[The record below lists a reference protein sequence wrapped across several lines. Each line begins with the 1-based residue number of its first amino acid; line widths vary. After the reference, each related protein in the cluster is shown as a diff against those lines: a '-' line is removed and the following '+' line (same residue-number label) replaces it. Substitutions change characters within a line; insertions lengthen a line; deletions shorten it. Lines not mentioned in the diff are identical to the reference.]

1 MNGSILHFVLFY
13 RKIVIKRGEIM
24 VEKYRLGNPFD
35 TEAVVNE
42 IELSDIKD
50 FPLSIKYDEKTVIKF
65 PLSDDEMIF
74 GLGETVRGIN
84 KRGWIYESWCSDET
98 NHTSDKRSL
107 YGAHNFI
114 VAGDEKKFGLFVD
127 FPSKIEWDLGY
138 NNPNEAVITVYG
150 KDIFLYYID
159 GETEIEVV
167 KQFRKIIGKSYI
179 PPLWAFGY
187 QQSCWGYSKQE
198 DFVNV
203 RENHKKNNLPLDCI
217 YMDIDYM
224 ERFKDFTVNKKLFP
238 DFKAFVDEMKENNI
252 HLIPIIDAGVK
263 REEGYS
269 VYDEGHEKGYFCTDK
284 DGNEFECGVWPGI
297 VGLPDFLNKD
307 ARRWFGS
314 RYKTLTDFGI
324 DGFWNDMNEPA
335 IFYSVK
341 GLNKAFDKLDEI
353 RSKEVDIWGFFESK
367 NAVLGIQNSME
378 DYSSIYHNADGK
390 KICHKD
396 VHNIYGAFM
405 TKAAGE
411 YFEEE
416 FGKEKKLI
424 FSRASYIGAHR
435 VSGIWFGDNFS
446 WWEHI
451 LLNLKMLPSVNMCGF
466 LYCGADL
473 GGFNNNATRDL
484 MLRWLAL
491 GVFTPLMRNHR
502 ALGTRAQEAYQFGDT
517 TAFADVL
524 AVRYRLIPYIYSTFR
539 RCSENDDMMFKPLA
553 FEYPDDKIAREV
565 EDQLMLGEE
574 CMIAPVYEQNKSG
587 RNVYLPEDMTFVKLS
602 GENVYKQEMKKGLHY
617 IEVALNEVPLFI
629 KKGKNIKL
637 TKPALNTKELDMEN
651 TEKLL

>member
-1 MNGSILHFVLFY
+1 
-13 RKIVIKRGEIM
+13 M
-24 VEKYRLGNPFD
+24 VKKYRIGTPFN
-35 TEAVVNE
+35 TEAVVE
-42 IELSDIKD
+42 KIELSDINS
-50 FPLSIKYDEKTVIKF
+50 FPLEISAGEKALIKF
-65 PLSDDEMIF
+65 SLGDDDMIF
-74 GLGETVRGIN
+74 GLGEAVRGIN

-98 NHTSDKRSL
+98 NHTEDKRAL
-107 YGAHNFI
+107 YAAHNFI
-114 VAGDEKKFGLFVD
+114 VVSGKKKFGLFVD
-127 FPSKIEWDLGY
+127 YPSKIEWDLGY
-138 NNPNEAVITVYG
+138 NNPFEAVITLD
-150 KDIFLYYID
+150 KADADIYYID
-159 GETEIEVV
+159 GKSEIDIV

-179 PPLWAFGY
+179 PPFWAFGY

-203 RENHKKNNLPLDCI
+203 RENHKKHNLPLDCI

-224 ERFKDFTVNKKLFP
+224 EKFKDFTVNPELFP
-238 DFKAFVDEMKENNI
+238 DFKAFVKEMKENNI

-263 REEGYS
+263 KEKGYS
-269 VYDEGHEKGYFCTDK
+269 VYDEGHKNGYFCTDK

-297 VGLPDFLNKD
+297 VGLPDFLNPE
-307 ARRWFGS
+307 ARRWFG
-314 RYKTLTDFGI
+314 RQYKTLTDMGI

-335 IFYSVK
+335 LFYSKK
-341 GLNKAFDKLDEI
+341 GLQKAFDKLDNI

-367 NAVLGIQNSME
+367 NAVLGIQNSMD
-378 DYSSIYHNADGK
+378 DYKSIYHNVNGK

-396 VHNIYGAFM
+396 VHNIYGAYM
-405 TKAAGE
+405 TRAAGE
-411 YFEEE
+411 FFEEE

-435 VSGIWFGDNFS
+435 CSGIWFGDNFS

-517 TAFADVL
+517 KDFADVL
-524 AVRYRLIPYIYSTFR
+524 AVRYRLIPYLYSTYR
-539 RCSENDDMMFKPLA
+539 KASENDDMIFRPLA
-553 FEYPDDKIAREV
+553 FDYPEDKIAREI

-602 GENVYKQEMKKGLHY
+602 GEKVKKQEMKKGLHY

-629 KKGKNIKL
+629 KKGKTIKL
-637 TKPALNTKELDMEN
+637 AKPALNTKELDLDDFKN
-651 TEKLL
+651 I

>member
-1 MNGSILHFVLFY
+1 M
-13 RKIVIKRGEIM
+13 IK
-24 VEKYRLGNPFD
+24 KYRLGNPFN
-35 TEAVVNE
+35 TEAVVKE
-42 IELSDIKD
+42 IELSEIKD
-50 FPLSIKYDEKTVIKF
+50 FPLSLTQNEKTIIKF
-65 PLSDDEMIF
+65 PLGKDEMIF
-74 GLGETVRGIN
+74 GLGEMVRGIN
-84 KRGWIYESWCSDET
+84 KRGWIYESWCADET
-98 NHTSDKRSL
+98 EHTESKRSL

-114 VAGDEKKFGLFVD
+114 IAGGKKKFGLFVD
-127 FPSKIEWDLGY
+127 YPSKIEWDLGY
-138 NNPNEAVITVYG
+138 NNPNEAVITLYG
-150 KDIFLYYID
+150 KDADLYFID
-159 GETEIEVV
+159 GKSEIEVV
-167 KQFRKIIGKSYI
+167 KQFRNIIGKSYI

-238 DFKAFVDEMKENNI
+238 DFEAFVSEMKANNI

-263 REEGYS
+263 KEKGYS
-269 VYDEGHEKGYFCTDK
+269 VYDEGHEKGYFCSDK

-307 ARRWFGS
+307 ARRWFGAQ
-314 RYKTLTDFGI
+314 YKKLTDLGV

-341 GLNKAFDKLDEI
+341 GLKKAFDKLDEI
-353 RSKEVDIWGFFESK
+353 KSKEVDIWGFFESK
-367 NAVLGIQNSME
+367 NAVLGIQNSMD
-378 DYSSIYHNADGK
+378 DYSSFYHNADGK

-416 FGKEKKLI
+416 FGREQKLI

-435 VSGIWFGDNFS
+435 TSGIWFGDNFS

-484 MLRWLAL
+484 LLRWLAL

-502 ALGTRAQEAYQFGDT
+502 ALGTRAQEAYQFGDCK
-517 TAFADVL
+517 AFADVL
-524 AVRYRLIPYIYSTFR
+524 AVRYRLIPYIYKTFR
-539 RCSENDDMMFKPLA
+539 RCSEENDMMFRPLA
-553 FEYPDDKIAREV
+553 FDYPKDKIAREV

-602 GENVYKQEMKKGLHY
+602 GENVFKKELKKGLY
-617 IEVALNEVPLFI
+617 YVEVELNEVPLFI
-629 KKGKNIKL
+629 KKGKSIPL
-637 TKPALNTKELDMEN
+637 AKPVLNTSELNFNEL
-651 TEKLL
+651 TEI

>member
-150 KDIFLYYID
+150 KDIDLYYID

-263 REEGYS
+263 KEEGYS

-353 RSKEVDIWGFFESK
+353 RSKEV
-367 NAVLGIQNSME
+367 
-378 DYSSIYHNADGK
+378 
-390 KICHKD
+390 
-396 VHNIYGAFM
+396 
-405 TKAAGE
+405 
-411 YFEEE
+411 
-416 FGKEKKLI
+416 
-424 FSRASYIGAHR
+424 
-435 VSGIWFGDNFS
+435 
-446 WWEHI
+446 
-451 LLNLKMLPSVNMCGF
+451 
-466 LYCGADL
+466 
-473 GGFNNNATRDL
+473 
-484 MLRWLAL
+484 LR
-491 GVFTPLMRNHR
+491 
-502 ALGTRAQEAYQFGDT
+502 
-517 TAFADVL
+517 
-524 AVRYRLIPYIYSTFR
+524 
-539 RCSENDDMMFKPLA
+539 CK
-553 FEYPDDKIAREV
+553 
-565 EDQLMLGEE
+565 
-574 CMIAPVYEQNKSG
+574 
-587 RNVYLPEDMTFVKLS
+587 
-602 GENVYKQEMKKGLHY
+602 
-617 IEVALNEVPLFI
+617 
-629 KKGKNIKL
+629 
-637 TKPALNTKELDMEN
+637 
-651 TEKLL
+651 

>member
-1 MNGSILHFVLFY
+1 
-13 RKIVIKRGEIM
+13 M
-24 VEKYRLGNPFD
+24 VKKFRIGNPFN
-35 TEAVVNE
+35 TEAVVE
-42 IELSDIKD
+42 ELSISGIKD
-50 FPLSIKYDEKTVIKF
+50 FPLELKLKDKAVIAF
-65 PLSDDEMIF
+65 GIDDEDMIF
-74 GLGETVRGIN
+74 GLGESVRGIN

-98 NHTSDKRSL
+98 NHTEDKRSL

-114 VAGDEKKFGLFVD
+114 VVSGKKKFGLFVD
-127 FPSKIEWDLGY
+127 YPSRVVWDLGY
-138 NNPNEAVITVYG
+138 TKPEECEITL
-150 KDIFLYYID
+150 DTPDADLYYID
-159 GETEIEVV
+159 GETEIDIV
-167 KQFRKIIGKSYI
+167 KQFRKVIGQSYI
-179 PPLWAFGY
+179 PPFWAFGY
-187 QQSCWGYSKQE
+187 QQSCWGYAKQE

-203 RENHKKNNLPLDCI
+203 RESHKKNNLPLDCI

-224 ERFKDFTVNKKLFP
+224 ESFKDFTVNKKLFP
-238 DFKAFVDEMKENNI
+238 DFKAFIDEMKENNI

-263 REEGYS
+263 KEKGYL
-269 VYDEGHEKGYFCTDK
+269 VYDEGHERGYFCKDK

-297 VGLPDFLNKD
+297 VGLPDFLNSD

-314 RYKTLTDFGI
+314 KYRALTDLGI

-335 IFYSVK
+335 LFYSVK
-341 GLNKAFDKLDEI
+341 GLKKAFDKLDEI
-353 RSKEVDIWGFFESK
+353 KSKEVDIWGFFESK
-367 NAVLGIQNSME
+367 NAVLGIQNSMD
-378 DYSSIYHNADGK
+378 DYKSFYHNADGK
-390 KICHKD
+390 IVCHKD
-396 VHNIYGAFM
+396 VHNIYGAYM
-405 TKAAGE
+405 TRAAGE
-411 YFEEE
+411 FFEEE

-435 VSGIWFGDNFS
+435 TSGIWFGDNFS

-466 LYCGADL
+466 LYCGADI

-539 RCSENDDMMFKPLA
+539 SASENGDMMFKPLA
-553 FEYPDDKIAREV
+553 FDYPEDKIAREV

-574 CMIAPVYEQNKSG
+574 CMIAPIYEQNKNG

-602 GENVYKQEMKKGLHY
+602 GEKVIKEELKKGLRY
-617 IEVALNEVPLFI
+617 IEVKLNEVPLFI
-629 KKGKNIKL
+629 KNDKKIPL
-637 TKPALNTKELDMEN
+637 AKPALNTKELDIN
-651 TEKLL
+651 DLIFI